1 MTVVIALDAMGGDHA
16 PQIVLAGAELV
27 LSEKR
32 FTHTHNTQ
40 INFLLFGD
48 DQLLTRLIKEFPLL
62 KSHAQIC
69 HAEQAVTST
78 TKPSLALRQAAAS
91 GMGLAIKAVADGR
104 ASAVVSAGNTGAY
117 MALSKM
123 FLKTL
128 DGVDRP
134 AIAKIMPTRRGKSI
148 VLDLGANAECN
159 VSNLVQFGVMGS
171 VLAEHSGLYEKGQKP
186 TIGLLNIG
194 SESSKGLPHL
204 QETASILEKYVNF
217 YGFVEG
223 NDITAGTTDVVVTD
237 GFSGNV
243 ALKAIEGTAHLI
255 KHFLKEAL
263 ARYLSGKIGYLIA
276 QKSFAALA
284 KRMDPR
290 LYNGAILLGL
300 RGIAVKSH
308 GGTDAV
314 GYAEAI
320 KVALDLASNHHN
332 PLEVG
337 GELSFNRIIQ
347 ERIAQLKTSA

>member
-1 MTVVIALDAMGGDHA
+1 MTVVIALDAMGGDKA
-16 PQIVLAGAELV
+16 PQIVLAGADLV
-27 LSEKR
+27 LAEKQSKKEV
-32 FTHTHNTQ
+32 FSHVS
-40 INFLLFGD
+40 FLIFGD
-48 DQLLTRLIKEFPLL
+48 EAILNKLIESYPLL
-62 KSHAQIC
+62 KAHAQIC
-69 HAEQAVTST
+69 HAGQAVTST

-91 GMGLAIKAVADGR
+91 GMGLAIKSVADGR

-148 VLDLGANAECN
+148 VLDLGANAECS

-171 VLAEHSGLYEKGQKP
+171 VLAEYSGVHEKGAQP

-194 SESSKGLPHL
+194 SEASKGLPHL
-204 QETASILEKYVNF
+204 QETADILQKHVNF

-223 NDITAGTTDVVVTD
+223 NDITAGTTVVVTD

-263 ARYLSGKIGYLIA
+263 SRYLSGKIGYLIA
-276 QKSFAALA
+276 KKSFAALA

-290 LYNGAILLGL
+290 MYNGAILLGL
-300 RGIAVKSH
+300 KGIAVKSH

-332 PLEVG
+332 PLEG
-337 GELSFNRIIQ
+337 NTELSFNRTIQ